1 MLFRCVTS
9 TLSIVIFAWRWHEWV
24 YVMKSLPVMKIDYV
38 VSNLYLIILGTLG
51 IACCIS
57 SIVSFKDSNLFGYG
71 MVISSLLLAG
81 RLSNLRH
88 TAWQRLLDT
97 LMCYDF
103 LLGLVKIWNR
113 AAISDWSLWSRNTF
127 LCPLFFV
134 TRYDNNLN
142 SISRCLSVNFDH
154 EIDQRTIAKTF
165 NFRPC
170 YGN

>member
-1 MLFRCVTS
+1 MTVMLFRCVTS

-81 RLSNLRH
+81 RVSNPVRRRHKNVLR
-88 TAWQRLLDT
+88 L
-97 LMCYDF
+97 F
-103 LLGLVKIWNR
+103 VEVKSS
-113 AAISDWSLWSRNTF
+113 SD
-127 LCPLFFV
+127 
-134 TRYDNNLN
+134 
-142 SISRCLSVNFDH
+142 
-154 EIDQRTIAKTF
+154 Q
-165 NFRPC
+165 
-170 YGN
+170 